1 MLEDYRNPKWIFLGL
16 AFVGGYSD
24 AASFILA
31 NTFTG
36 HVTGNI
42 VLTAVSVAAH
52 DWEIFSRRVLA
63 LTLFLTGTI
72 LSVILERI
80 FAGKSSWPLLSVV
93 LSLEVV
99 LISIA
104 YFALT
109 SSLAIG
115 AKLFVSC
122 RALAMGLQNGV
133 WQEAGGITVHSTY
146 VTGMTTKLLTSWAK
160 RYFSKAVPE
169 VGPDPKISLLSGIWV
184 AFIAG
189 VALGAGLVSGF
200 GALGSLGVLPVLLA
214 MLVRQ
219 SVTILRRLR

>member
-1 MLEDYRNPKWIFLGL
+1 MPEDYWNPKWIFLGL
-16 AFVGGYSD
+16 AFVGGYTD

-42 VLTAVSVAAH
+42 VLTAVSIAAH
-52 DWEIFSRRVLA
+52 DWEIFSRRVIA
-63 LTLFLTGTI
+63 LTLFFTGAI

-80 FAGKSSWPLLSVV
+80 FAGKSSRPLVPVV

-109 SSLAIG
+109 SSLAVG
-115 AKLFVSC
+115 VKLFVC
-122 RALAMGLQNGV
+122 CTALAMGLQNGV

-146 VTGMTTKLLTSWAK
+146 VTGMTTKLLTTAAK
-160 RYFSKAVPE
+160 RYISKAVSE
-169 VGPDPKISLLSGIWV
+169 VGRDPKISLLSGIWV

-189 VALGAGLVSGF
+189 VALGAVLVSGF
-200 GALGSLGVLPVLLA
+200 GALGGLGVLPVLLA

-219 SVTILRRLR
+219 SVTVLRRL

>member
-1 MLEDYRNPKWIFLGL
+1 MPEDYRDSKWIFLGL

-63 LTLFLTGTI
+63 LSLFLTGTI

-80 FAGKSSWPLLSVV
+80 FAGKSSRPLLPVV

-104 YFALT
+104 YFGLIF
-109 SSLAIG
+109 SLAVG
-115 AKLFVSC
+115 VKLFVIC
-122 RALAMGLQNGV
+122 TALAMGLQNGV

-146 VTGMTTKLLTSWAK
+146 VTGMTTKLFTTGAK
-160 RYFSKAVPE
+160 RFIFKAVSE

-200 GALGSLGVLPVLLA
+200 GALGGLGVFPVLLA
-214 MLVRQ
+214 MLV
-219 SVTILRRLR
+219 SESLTIT